1 MRSVPVPGP
10 GLFVPADIAAAI
22 APTLARALSDA
33 RRLGIYPDPE
43 VAETIER
50 LAVIGSAWAVRHD
63 GGVAQDVPM
72 VDTHRSGDVKSI
84 TVQQAAELLHVS
96 DSAVKARLRRGTL
109 RGVKSGRAWRVDA
122 EAVRREAA
130 CR

>member
-50 LAVIGSAWAVRHD
+50 LAVIGSAWAV
-63 GGVAQDVPM
+63 
-72 VDTHRSGDVKSI
+72 
-84 TVQQAAELLHVS
+84 
-96 DSAVKARLRRGTL
+96 KARLRRGTL